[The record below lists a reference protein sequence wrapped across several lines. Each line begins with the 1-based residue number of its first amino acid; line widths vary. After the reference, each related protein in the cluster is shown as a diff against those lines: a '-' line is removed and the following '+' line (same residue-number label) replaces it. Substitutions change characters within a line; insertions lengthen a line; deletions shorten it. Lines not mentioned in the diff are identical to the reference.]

1 MAQKK
6 TEVIPAGQ
14 TNLFDLLK
22 GESAATV
29 QTETPPP
36 SASKPVFSVQP
47 ARPALPDGWNEED
60 IRFLL
65 NVLEV
70 GPILVADT
78 RLGIPTIH
86 EDFGAEIVLCEYG
99 VMKAEGPGFKIFFDA
114 GGGMERTPSG
124 KGWTRLTVEGK
135 ITGPFVYN
143 KAAVRNKLMSYLPAT
158 EAPQSISY
166 ELSPA
171 PLEETAAHQNDLVAL
186 ARDQLMKPSSAKTP
200 IDEQVKEF
208 NSNLG
213 YFTGT
218 EKWTRYPCLCPH
230 IVLLTDG
237 ALYVAEHG
245 GEDNNSAYWLI
256 DAIASYQGE
265 AALKHHAFQVWKLSV
280 LPPDPE
286 IPPMSV
292 AAVMRSKQLAAKDR
306 NHHRYAVLTCTNG
319 DEKQLA
325 RQEIDFTDF
334 LPIGEITI
342 CASIEKHPDI
352 SNDRQVMILL
362 LPSEY

>member
-6 TEVIPAGQ
+6 NEVLPASQ
-14 TNLFDLLK
+14 TNLFDLFMVGTTMIIRNEALPSVTK
-22 GESAATV
+22 PELIVESADH
-29 QTETPPP
+29 
-36 SASKPVFSVQP
+36 
-47 ARPALPDGWNEED
+47 ALPDGWNEAD

-65 NVLEV
+65 KVLED

-78 RLGIPTIH
+78 NLGIPTIH
-86 EDFGAEIVLCEYG
+86 EDFGAEVVHCGFG

-124 KGWTRLTVEGK
+124 KGWTRLTIEG
-135 ITGPFVYN
+135 INASPFNYDN
-143 KAAVRNKLMSYLPAT
+143 AAVRNKLLSYLPAT
-158 EAPQSISY
+158 EIIQNISPTPP
-166 ELSPA
+166 EA
-171 PLEETAAHQNDLVAL
+171 TASHQNDVIAL
-186 ARDQLMKPSSAKTP
+186 ASDQLVESSSAKIT
-200 IDEQVKEF
+200 IDEQAKEF
-208 NSNLG
+208 IRNLG

-218 EKWTRYPCLCPH
+218 EKWTRYACLCPH

-245 GEDNNSAYWLI
+245 GEDDNSAYWLI

-265 AALKHHAFQVWKLSV
+265 PVLKRHAFQVWKLSV

-286 IPPMSV
+286 THPMSV
-292 AAVMRSKQLAAKDR
+292 AAVIKSKQPAAKDP
-306 NHHRYAVLTCTNG
+306 NHHRHAVLTCTNG
-319 DEKQLA
+319 DEKQLVS
-325 RQEIDFTDF
+325 QEIDLTDF

-342 CASIEKHPDI
+342 YASVEKHPDI
-352 SNDRQVMILL
+352 SNDRLVMILL

>member
-1 MAQKK
+1 MSQKK
-6 TEVIPAGQ
+6 TEVIPAEQ
-14 TNLFDLLK
+14 TNLFDLLNVR
-22 GESAATV
+22 GAAKV
-29 QTETPPP
+29 QTESPPRP
-36 SASKPVFSVQP
+36 APEPVFSVQP
-47 ARPALPDGWNEED
+47 TDPALPNGWKEED

-65 NVLEV
+65 NVLEE

-78 RLGIPTIH
+78 MLGIPTIH
-86 EDFGAEIVLCEYG
+86 EDFGAEVVHCGFG

-135 ITGPFVYN
+135 TPGPFNYD
-143 KAAVRNKLMSYLPAT
+143 KAAVRKKLMSYLPAL
-158 EAPQSISY
+158 EAPQSISPSV
-166 ELSPA
+166 SPA
-171 PLEETAAHQNDLVAL
+171 PPEETVAHQNDLVAL
-186 ARDQLMKPSSAKTP
+186 ARDQLMKPSSTKIP

-237 ALYVAEHG
+237 ALFVAQHG
-245 GEDNNSAYWLI
+245 GEDDNSAYWLI

-265 AALKHHAFQVWKLSV
+265 NALKHNAFQVWKLSV

-286 IPPMSV
+286 VPPMSV
-292 AAVMRSKQLAAKDR
+292 AAVMRSKQLTAKYRNPHRHAA
-306 NHHRYAVLTCTNG
+306 LTCTNG
-319 DEKQLA
+319 NEKELT
-325 RQEIDFTDF
+325 RQEINLTDF

-342 CASIEKHPDI
+342 YASVERHPDV

>member
-6 TEVIPAGQ
+6 TEVIPVGQ
-14 TNLFDLLK
+14 TNLFDLLNGGGTVK
-22 GESAATV
+22 V
-29 QTETPPP
+29 QTVPP
-36 SASKPVFSVQP
+36 SPSAPEPVFSVQP
-47 ARPALPDGWNEED
+47 AGPTFPDGWNEED

-65 NVLEV
+65 NVLED
-70 GPILVADT
+70 GPILVADA

-86 EDFGAEIVLCEYG
+86 EDFGAEVVHCGFG
-99 VMKAEGPGFKIFFDA
+99 VMKAESPGFKIFFDA

-135 ITGPFVYN
+135 IPGPFIYD
-143 KAAVRNKLMSYLPAT
+143 KAAVRNKLISYLPVT
-158 EAPQSISY
+158 EAPQSISH

-171 PLEETAAHQNDLVAL
+171 PPEETAANQNDLVAP
-186 ARDQLMKPSSAKTP
+186 ACNELMEPPSAKIP

-218 EKWTRYPCLCPH
+218 EKWTRYPCLCSH

-237 ALYVAEHG
+237 ALFVAQHG
-245 GEDNNSAYWLI
+245 GENDNSAYWLI

-265 AALKHHAFQVWKLSV
+265 AALKHHAFQVWKLSIH
-280 LPPDPE
+280 PPDPE
-286 IPPMSV
+286 VSPMSV
-292 AAVMRSKQLAAKDR
+292 AAVMRSKQPSAQDR
-306 NHHRYAVLTCTNG
+306 NPHRHATLTCTNG
-319 DEKQLA
+319 NEKQLV
-325 RQEIDFTDF
+325 RQEIDLTDF

-342 CASIEKHPDI
+342 YASVEKHPDV

>member
-6 TEVIPAGQ
+6 TEVIPVGQ
-14 TNLFDLLK
+14 TNLFGLLK
-22 GESAATV
+22 CESAATV
-29 QTETPPP
+29 QTEHPPRPTPET
-36 SASKPVFSVQP
+36 VFSVQP
-47 ARPALPDGWNEED
+47 ADPALPNGWNEED

-65 NVLEV
+65 NVLED

-78 RLGIPTIH
+78 KLGIPTIH
-86 EDFGAEIVLCEYG
+86 EDFGAEVVHCGFG
-99 VMKAEGPGFKIFFDA
+99 VMKAEGPGFKIVFDA
-114 GGGMERTPSG
+114 GGGMERSPSG

-135 ITGPFVYN
+135 TPASIIYDE
-143 KAAVRNKLMSYLPAT
+143 AAVRNKLMSYLPAM
-158 EAPQSISY
+158 EAPQSISH

-171 PLEETAAHQNDLVAL
+171 PPEETAAHQNDLVAL
-186 ARDQLMKPSSAKTP
+186 VRDQLMKPSSAKMP

-208 NSNLG
+208 NCNLG

-218 EKWTRYPCLCPH
+218 EKWTYYPCLCLH

-237 ALYVAEHG
+237 ALFVAQHG
-245 GEDNNSAYWLI
+245 GEDGNSAYWLI

-292 AAVMRSKQLAAKDR
+292 AAVIRIKQPAAKDR
-306 NHHRYAVLTCTNG
+306 NPHRHAALTCTNG
-319 DEKQLA
+319 NEKELV
-325 RQEIDFTDF
+325 RQEIDMTDF

-342 CASIEKHPDI
+342 YASVEKHPDL

>member
-14 TNLFDLLK
+14 TNLFDLLNDR
-22 GESAATV
+22 GAATV

-36 SASKPVFSVQP
+36 LAPEPAFSVRP
-47 ARPALPDGWNEED
+47 AGPALPDGWNEED

-65 NVLEV
+65 NVLEA

-78 RLGIPTIH
+78 HLGIPTIH
-86 EDFGAEIVLCEYG
+86 DDFGAEVVHCGFG

-135 ITGPFVYN
+135 TPGPFIYD
-143 KAAVRNKLMSYLPAT
+143 KAAVHNKLMSYLPAT
-158 EAPQSISY
+158 DAPQSISN

-171 PLEETAAHQNDLVAL
+171 PSEETAAPQNGLVAP
-186 ARDQLMKPSSAKTP
+186 ARDQLMQPSSAKIT

-208 NSNLG
+208 NRNLG

-218 EKWTRYPCLCPH
+218 EQWTRYACLCPH

-245 GEDNNSAYWLI
+245 GEDGNSAYWLI

-265 AALKHHAFQVWKLSV
+265 ATLKHHAFQVWKLSV
-280 LPPDPE
+280 LTPAPE
-286 IPPMSV
+286 VPPMSV
-292 AAVMRSKQLAAKDR
+292 AAVMRSKQPAAKDC
-306 NHHRYAVLTCTNG
+306 NPHRHAVLTCTNG
-319 DEKQLA
+319 NEKELVG
-325 RQEIDFTDF
+325 QEIDLTDF

-342 CASIEKHPDI
+342 YASVERHPDV

>member
-6 TEVIPAGQ
+6 SYVLPAEQ

-22 GESAATV
+22 GGGTATV
-29 QTETPPP
+29 QTGTPLPP
-36 SASKPVFSVQP
+36 ATNPVFSVQP
-47 ARPALPDGWNEED
+47 AGPALPDGWNEED

-65 NVLEV
+65 NVLEN

-78 RLGIPTIH
+78 QLGIPTIH
-86 EDFGAEIVLCEYG
+86 EDFGAEVVHCGFG

-135 ITGPFVYN
+135 TTGPFIYD
-143 KAAVRNKLMSYLPAT
+143 KAAVRNKLMAYLPVT
-158 EAPQSISY
+158 DAPQSISH

-171 PLEETAAHQNDLVAL
+171 PPEETTANQNDLVAP
-186 ARDQLMKPSSAKTP
+186 ACDELMEPSSAKIP

-218 EKWTRYPCLCPH
+218 EKWTRYPCLCSH

-237 ALYVAEHG
+237 ALFVAQHG
-245 GEDNNSAYWLI
+245 GENDNSAYWLI

-265 AALKHHAFQVWKLSV
+265 ATLKHHAFQVWKLSI

-286 IPPMSV
+286 VSPMSV
-292 AAVMRSKQLAAKDR
+292 AVVMRSKQPAAKYR
-306 NHHRYAVLTCTNG
+306 NPHRHATLTCTNG
-319 DEKQLA
+319 NEKQLV
-325 RQEIDFTDF
+325 RQEIDLTDF

-342 CASIEKHPDI
+342 YASVERHPDV

>member
-1 MAQKK
+1 
-6 TEVIPAGQ
+6 
-14 TNLFDLLK
+14 
-22 GESAATV
+22 
-29 QTETPPP
+29 
-36 SASKPVFSVQP
+36 
-47 ARPALPDGWNEED
+47 
-60 IRFLL
+60 
-65 NVLEV
+65 
-70 GPILVADT
+70 
-78 RLGIPTIH
+78 
-86 EDFGAEIVLCEYG
+86 
-99 VMKAEGPGFKIFFDA
+99 MKAEGPGFKIFFDA

-135 ITGPFVYN
+135 IPGPFIYD
-143 KAAVRNKLMSYLPAT
+143 KAAVRAKLISYLPAT
-158 EAPQSISY
+158 EGLQSISNEPSSSSSEDTAAIQKNMVASAPNLSL

-171 PLEETAAHQNDLVAL
+171 KIT
-186 ARDQLMKPSSAKTP
+186 

-208 NSNLG
+208 KRNLG

-218 EKWTRYPCLCPH
+218 EQWTRYACLCSH
-230 IVLLTDG
+230 IILLTDG

-245 GEDNNSAYWLI
+245 GEDGNTAYWLI

-265 AALKHHAFQVWKLSV
+265 PVLKHHAFQVWNLSV

-286 IPPMSV
+286 FPPLTV
-292 AAVMRSKQLAAKDR
+292 ASVMRGKQLEDKHR
-306 NHHRYAVLTCTNG
+306 NPHRHAVLTCSNG

-325 RQEIDFTDF
+325 RQEIDLTDF

-342 CASIEKHPDI
+342 YASVEKHPDI